1 MRSRIPVLVLVA
13 VVLGTT
19 LPGCGYRRAM
29 KHAERHA
36 EAEHWREAVVE
47 YRIALQRKPDSIDAQ
62 LGLDAVRT
70 PALHDALG
78 DGRHALSRQQ
88 YEAAMEHAAFA
99 AGLVAD
105 HAGIPR
111 LRGEIQDAM
120 RSALDQLIE
129 AGAME
134 QAYPFADRLGAL
146 FPTAGFLH
154 EAYDRL
160 RSYFFDRAEDLL
172 ARQQYAEALEQLSFV
187 DTFEPDLVDEVESR
201 AVVVRDA
208 WADDLV
214 GEAAARQEAQRIGAA
229 SVLLATAHQV
239 AGRETDL
246 ARARRLAGELRSRG
260 TFTVEVRIE
269 GEATGWTPAAAEM
282 GIEAFPGARVVPD
295 GAGAWFSWSVQPSR
309 ASCESDD
316 EVTRAAHDYVA
327 GQTSEDNPDYSTL
340 LERGDILQREIDS
353 LAVELSGARGAL
365 ERTSAE
371 LGTYEAEVMRPLW
384 EEIQAI
390 RYRIQELEA
399 AGVLTRKARREIEEL
414 QQRLDELLGVD
425 EGAAEDHRALR
436 VACDG
441 ARYQLELLVE
451 RDEDARN
458 ERDAVQD
465 RLESTPPLL
474 FEDVVETLHYDIHHW
489 TRTCT
494 AELRVTSTGRW
505 GPGLEENR
513 VFVSRRQT
521 TDRSNAAHPA
531 EGVAADPL
539 EFTVDDDDL
548 IAGAHAA
555 NVDLSL
561 QALGERADGF
571 YAYWWSEARS
581 LREAD
586 PDRATDAMLM
596 VYLGA
601 PRRMGDRDRD
611 WIADHVLRV
620 YGLEDLEVLR

>member
-1 MRSRIPVLVLVA
+1 MRSRIPVLVLV
-13 VVLGTT
+13 VIVLGAT
-19 LPGCGYRRAM
+19 LSGCGYRRAM
-29 KHAERHA
+29 KRAERHV

-47 YRIALQRKPDSIDAQ
+47 YRNALQRKPDSIDAQ

-70 PALHDALG
+70 PALHDAIG
-78 DGRHALSRQQ
+78 DGRRALSREQ
-88 YEAAMEHAAFA
+88 YEEAMDHAAFA

-105 HAGIPR
+105 HEGIPR
-111 LRGEIQDAM
+111 LRGEVQDAM
-120 RSALDQLIE
+120 RAALDQLIE

-146 FPTAGFLH
+146 FPTAAFLH

-172 ARQQYAEALEQLSFV
+172 ARNQYAEALEQLSFV
-187 DTFEPDLVDEVESR
+187 DTFEPDLVDDVEAR
-201 AVVVRDA
+201 AVVVRGA
-208 WADDLV
+208 WADDLA
-214 GEAAARQEAQRIGAA
+214 GRAAALQEDQRIGAA

-246 ARARRLAGELRSRG
+246 ARARRLAAELRSRG
-260 TFTVEVRIE
+260 TFTVQIRIE
-269 GEATGWTPAAAEM
+269 GQATGWTPEAVEQ
-282 GIEAFPGARVVPD
+282 GIEALPGARVVPD
-295 GAGAWFSWSVQPSR
+295 GAGAWFSWSVQPGK
-309 ASCESDD
+309 ATCESAD
-316 EVTRAAHDYVA
+316 EITRAAHDYVA
-327 GQTSEDNPDYSTL
+327 GQTSEDNPGYTIL
-340 LERGDILQREIDS
+340 LERGDILQREIDA
-353 LAVELSGARGAL
+353 LAVELAGARGAL

-371 LGTYEAEVMRPLW
+371 LGNHEAEVMRPLW

-390 RYRIQELEA
+390 RYRIQEIES
-399 AGVLTRKARREIEEL
+399 AGVLTRKARREIDAL
-414 QQRLDELLGVD
+414 QQRLDELLGLD

-436 VACDG
+436 AACDG

-451 RDEDARN
+451 RDEEARI

-465 RLESTPPLL
+465 QLEATPPLL

-494 AELRVTSTGRW
+494 VELRATSTGRW
-505 GPGLEENR
+505 GPGLEEDR
-513 VFVSRRQT
+513 VFVSSRQT
-521 TDRSNAAHPA
+521 SDHSNAAHPA
-531 EGVAADPL
+531 EGVTADPL
-539 EFTVDDDDL
+539 EFAVDDEDL
-548 IAGAHAA
+548 ITGAHAA
-555 NVDLSL
+555 NLELAL

-581 LREAD
+581 LRAAD
-586 PDRATDAMLM
+586 PDTATDAMLM

-601 PRRMGDRDRD
+601 PRRIGERDRD